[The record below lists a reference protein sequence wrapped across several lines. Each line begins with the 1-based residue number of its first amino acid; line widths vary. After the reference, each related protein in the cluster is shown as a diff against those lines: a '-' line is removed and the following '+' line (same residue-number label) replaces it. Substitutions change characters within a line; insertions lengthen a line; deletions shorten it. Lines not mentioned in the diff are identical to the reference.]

1 MNIMN
6 NQQLFTQLNTVR
18 NAVLT
23 YQRMQNTTCQV
34 ESLLRQ
40 AGWAAGY
47 MQDIRALSS
56 AVRQIQ
62 CTMAHVR
69 RRGRR

>member
-1 MNIMN
+1 MN
-6 NQQLFTQLNTVR
+6 NRQLLTQLNTVR

-23 YQRMQNTTCQV
+23 YQRMQNTSFQV
-34 ESLLRQ
+34 ENLLRQ

-47 MQDIRALSS
+47 MQDIRALRS

-69 RRGRR
+69 RGRR